1 MSYKS
6 NCSSTISIDD
16 EWMDFLNNNENEN
29 ENDFENYESLYT
41 NRENTDNYDNQSYRN
56 CEELCL
62 RSLSN
67 YGNVDNTEKTG
78 NTGGNVD
85 NIGRENLKEDMMDS
99 NVSSLGVLH
108 EDNNNFINLNDLNK
122 DSPLYKN
129 TSAPVAPVA
138 TNIYISTKSKISY
151 LNQEIDIKNIFWKIP
166 ITPYFKPENGI
177 IKKQIKFNSN
187 SEEELNII
195 KENLKNEVYYKEEI
209 LTSINNPYGRIK
221 FKDIRKVS
229 VGICKKDIMNECAK
243 KKSVFYNCFVII
255 LRYKSSNH
263 TDNQSNISGSDEF
276 FKEYH
281 IKIFNTGKI
290 EIPGVQ
296 NDEIFKNILAIIIE
310 ILQPHMVNG
319 TELNYNQSSDTILI
333 NSNFNCGFFIN
344 REELVDILK
353 YKYNVHSIYDPT
365 SYPGIQCKFYYDLT
379 TKTHTSV
386 GSKDYKKSKNIVE
399 VSFMIFRT
407 GSVLIVGMCEEYILH
422 IIYSF
427 LTEILKNEYSKIC
440 QKNIESYVS
449 NKKKTKK
456 VKMKNIQMSV
466 LPTIVEE

>member
-1 MSYKS
+1 MSHKS
-6 NCSSTISIDD
+6 NCSSTVSVDD
-16 EWMDFLNNNENEN
+16 EWLDFLNNTEYDNENEY
-29 ENDFENYESLYT
+29 DNYENTFTNNETMESNEEQTTCDGPNLYT
-41 NRENTDNYDNQSYRN
+41 F
-56 CEELCL
+56 
-62 RSLSN
+62 SN
-67 YGNVDNTEKTG
+67 NKNKKSSSVYS
-78 NTGGNVD
+78 D
-85 NIGRENLKEDMMDS
+85 NINTNHHS
-99 NVSSLGVLH
+99 
-108 EDNNNFINLNDLNK
+108 FITLNDLNK
-122 DSPLYKN
+122 KPDLS
-129 TSAPVAPVA
+129 TSLQFLGVPETETSDVREAPVASD
-138 TNIYISTKSKISY
+138 IYISTKSKISY
-151 LNQEIDIKNIFWKIP
+151 LNQEIDIKNIFWKVP
-166 ITPYFKPENGI
+166 IISYFKPENGI

-229 VGICKKDIMNECAK
+229 VGICKKDIINECAK

-255 LRYKSSNH
+255 LRYKSSQHVN
-263 TDNQSNISGSDEF
+263 NQSHSSVSNESTNET

-296 NDEIFKNILAIIIE
+296 NDEIFKNILKIIIE
-310 ILQPHMVNG
+310 VLQPHITNG
-319 TELNYNQSSDTILI
+319 ELLNYKQSSDTILI

-407 GSVLIVGMCEEYILH
+407 GSILIVGMCEEYILH

-440 QKNIESYVS
+440 QKSHETYVT

-456 VKMKNIQMSV
+456 VKMKNIQISV
-466 LPTIVEE
+466 LPTITEE